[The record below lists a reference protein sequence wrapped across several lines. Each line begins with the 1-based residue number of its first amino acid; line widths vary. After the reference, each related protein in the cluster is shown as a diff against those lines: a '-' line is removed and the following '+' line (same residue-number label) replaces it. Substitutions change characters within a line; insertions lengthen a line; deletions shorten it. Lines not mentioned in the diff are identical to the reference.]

1 MKLEVNPGGST
12 NSGVVTRGNGIASY
26 YKEDDVEVESHWET
40 TYQITKLSTSVFDI
54 INVYFKDRSTN
65 SFLSEMNYLLTNPEK
80 TIILGD
86 FNIDYLKQSSN
97 QVVSWFEARNF
108 VQIIQKPTH
117 IKGGLINPVW
127 VPSPLPDIVHYN
139 IKSVFLSYH
148 DMVQINLPL

>member
-1 MKLEVNPGGST
+1 M
-12 NSGVVTRGNGIASY
+12 GVVTRGNGIASY

-54 INVYFKDRSTN
+54 INVYFKDKSTN

-117 IKGGLINPVW
+117 IKGGLIDHFGFHHIY
-127 VPSPLPDIVHYN
+127 LT
-139 IKSVFLSYH
+139 LSITISKVCSFQTMIWYK
-148 DMVQINLPL
+148 

>member
-1 MKLEVNPGGST
+1 
-12 NSGVVTRGNGIASY
+12 
-26 YKEDDVEVESHWET
+26 
-40 TYQITKLSTSVFDI
+40 
-54 INVYFKDRSTN
+54 
-65 SFLSEMNYLLTNPEK
+65 MNYLLTNPEK

-139 IKSVFLSYH
+139 IKSVFFSDH
-148 DMVQINLPL
+148 DMVQIKLLL